1 LIGGIAMNPTE
12 TLKHEH
18 KIVLLVLKG
27 AEQIASTIREGGKA
41 DIETVNRMVDFF
53 REFTDRCH
61 HYKEEK
67 YLFPRLEERG
77 IPNQGGP
84 IGAMLHE
91 HELGRSRVRA
101 IAEATEKIEAGD
113 SSALAALAENL
124 SAYVEL
130 LRAHINKEDNVL
142 FSMGE
147 RVLTKDDKRELTE
160 AFENIEA
167 EEMGEGTHEQ
177 YHEFAH
183 EVAGLS

>member
-1 LIGGIAMNPTE
+1 MNPTE

-27 AEQIASTIREGGKA
+27 AERIALTINEGGKA
-41 DIETVNRMVDFF
+41 DIGTVNRMVEFF

-61 HYKEEK
+61 HSKEEK
-67 YLFPRLEERG
+67 HLFPRLEERG
-77 IPNQGGP
+77 VANQGGP

-91 HELGRSRVRA
+91 HELGRERVRA
-101 IAEATEKIEAGD
+101 IADAAEKESAGD
-113 SSALAALAENL
+113 TSAPAVLAENL
-124 SAYVEL
+124 TAYVEL

-142 FSMGE
+142 FAMGD
-147 RVLTKDDKRELTE
+147 RVLTEDDKRKLSE
-160 AFENIEA
+160 AFEKIEA

-183 EVAGLS
+183 EFIEG

>member
-1 LIGGIAMNPTE
+1 MNPTE

-27 AEQIASTIREGGKA
+27 AERIARTINEGGTA
-41 DIETVNRMVDFF
+41 DIGTVNRMVEFF

-61 HYKEEK
+61 HSKEEK
-67 YLFPRLEERG
+67 HLFPRLEERG
-77 IPNQGGP
+77 VPNQGGP

-91 HELGRSRVRA
+91 HELGRARVRA
-101 IAEATEKIEAGD
+101 IADAVEKVSAGD
-113 SSALAALAENL
+113 TSAPAVLAENL

-130 LRAHINKEDNVL
+130 LRTHIDKEDNVL
-142 FSMGE
+142 FAMGD
-147 RVLTKDDKRELTE
+147 RVLTEDDKRELSE
-160 AFENIEA
+160 AFEKIEA

-183 EVAGLS
+183 EFIEG